1 MKHIFSVT
9 FDIVTEKSAEHGDTT
24 ESGYVLKS
32 VPLGDAIHSVL
43 TTDSNTI
50 DGQTIYANETNGRIN
65 WVTVSHAMN
74 WITGEYETRHLHI
87 PKTVT
92 AASTRRIARLLGI
105 KA

>member
-9 FDIVTEKSAEHGDTT
+9 FDIVTEESAEDG
-24 ESGYVLKS
+24 EASKSGYVLES
-32 VPLGDAIHSVL
+32 APLDDAIRSVL
-43 TTDSNTI
+43 TTECNTI

-92 AASTRRIARLLGI
+92 AASTRRIAKLLGI
-105 KA
+105 EA